1 MLWFLLWFLSA
12 LLIGGVPK
20 TKYYNFRSAK
30 LAGSSS
36 WEWRNAKFN
45 RFFGENLMPQN
56 PINKL
61 NLIRSAIRKT
71 NALKTAQTTTLRQ
84 QKQTIVC

>member
-1 MLWFLLWFLSA
+1 
-12 LLIGGVPK
+12 
-20 TKYYNFRSAK
+20 
-30 LAGSSS
+30 
-36 WEWRNAKFN
+36 
-45 RFFGENLMPQN
+45 MPQN

-71 NALKTAQTTTLRQ
+71 NALKTAQTATLRQ